1 MGTSTRAEPTTG
13 KSRGRASDPETE
25 LDEER
30 EQQYDLLTA
39 ALIGAA
45 VGAGITLLLRRGPS
59 GRRPVGPLMRYAG
72 RGAALAG
79 LAGMQGARWAGGR
92 GLEGA
97 RWAGERGLEGARWAG
112 ERAMEG
118 ARWAGPRAKRGF
130 NAAVERGEDLIDRI
144 PVDDMVDQVRDYVD
158 TARSAINDVV
168 KDELTD
174 LRKAVRRQR
183 KRIGI

>member
-1 MGTSTRAEPTTG
+1 MGTTTKTEPTVG
-13 KSRGRASDPETE
+13 RNRARASDPEME
-25 LDEER
+25 LDEDR

-39 ALIGAA
+39 AIIGAA
-45 VGAGITLLLRRGPS
+45 VGAGVTLLLRRGPS
-59 GRRPVGPLMRYAG
+59 GRRPVGPLVRYAG

-79 LAGMQGARWAGGR
+79 LAGFDGAKWAGG
-92 GLEGA
+92 
-97 RWAGERGLEGARWAG
+97 RGLEGARWAG

-130 NAAVERGEDLIDRI
+130 KTAVDRGSEIVDRI

-158 TARSAINDVV
+158 TAREAINDVV
-168 KDELTD
+168 KDELDD

>member
-1 MGTSTRAEPTTG
+1 MGTTTKAEPTI
-13 KSRGRASDPETE
+13 GRNRARESGPEME
-25 LDEER
+25 LDEGR

-39 ALIGAA
+39 AIIGAA

-59 GRRPVGPLMRYAG
+59 GSRPVGPLVRYAG

-79 LAGMQGARWAGGR
+79 LAGLDGAKWAGAR

-97 RWAGERGLEGARWAG
+97 RWAGG
-112 ERAMEG
+112 RAAEG

-130 NAAVERGEDLIDRI
+130 RTAVDRGEDLIERI
-144 PVDDMVDQVRDYVD
+144 PVDDMVEQVRDYVD
-158 TARSAINDVV
+158 TARGAINDVV
-168 KDELTD
+168 QDELND

>member
-1 MGTSTRAEPTTG
+1 MVTTTKAEPTA
-13 KSRGRASDPETE
+13 GRNRARVSDPEME
-25 LDEER
+25 LDEDR

-45 VGAGITLLLRRGPS
+45 VGAGITLLVRRGPS
-59 GRRPVGPLMRYAG
+59 GRRPLGPVMRYAG

-79 LAGMQGARWAGGR
+79 MAGMEGAKWAGSR

-97 RWAGERGLEGARWAG
+97 RWAGGRAAEGARWA
-112 ERAMEG
+112 A
-118 ARWAGPRAKRGF
+118 PRARRGIRT
-130 NAAVERGEDLIDRI
+130 AVERGEELIDRI
-144 PVDDMVDQVRDYVD
+144 PVDDVVEQVRDYVD
-158 TARSAINDVV
+158 TARGAINDVV
-168 KDELTD
+168 KEELND

>member
-1 MGTSTRAEPTTG
+1 MGTTTKTEPTV
-13 KSRGRASDPETE
+13 GRNRARESGPETE

-39 ALIGAA
+39 AIIGAA

-59 GRRPVGPLMRYAG
+59 GRRPVGPLVRYAG

-79 LAGMQGARWAGGR
+79 LAGMEGAKWAGSRGLDGARWAGDR
-92 GLEGA
+92 AVEGA
-97 RWAGERGLEGARWAG
+97 RWAA
-112 ERAMEG
+112 
-118 ARWAGPRAKRGF
+118 PHAKRGF
-130 NAAVERGEDLIDRI
+130 RSAVDRGGELVDRI
-144 PVDDMVDQVRDYVD
+144 PVDDVVEQVRDYVD
-158 TARSAINDVV
+158 TARGAINDVV
-168 KDELTD
+168 QDELND

>member
-1 MGTSTRAEPTTG
+1 MVARNRA
-13 KSRGRASDPETE
+13 RGSGPERE
-25 LDEER
+25 QDETR

-39 ALIGAA
+39 AIIGAA

-59 GRRPVGPLMRYAG
+59 GRRPVGPLVRYAG

-79 LAGMQGARWAGGR
+79 LAGVEGAKWAGSR

-97 RWAGERGLEGARWAG
+97 RWAGD
-112 ERAMEG
+112 RAMEG
-118 ARWAGPRAKRGF
+118 ARWAGPRAQRGF
-130 NAAVERGEDLIDRI
+130 RTAVDRGEELVDRI
-144 PVDDMVDQVRDYVD
+144 PVDDMVEQVRDYVD
-158 TARSAINDVV
+158 TARDAINNVV
-168 KDELTD
+168 KDELDD

>member
-1 MGTSTRAEPTTG
+1 MEV
-13 KSRGRASDPETE
+13 
-25 LDEER
+25 DEER

-45 VGAGITLLLRRGPS
+45 VGAGITLLLRKGPS
-59 GRRPVGPLMRYAG
+59 GRRPVGPLARYAG

-79 LAGMQGARWAGGR
+79 LAGFEGARWAGGR

-97 RWAGERGLEGARWAG
+97 RWAGGRAAEGARWA
-112 ERAMEG
+112 A
-118 ARWAGPRAKRGF
+118 PRAKLGF
-130 NAAVERGEDLIDRI
+130 NSAMERGEELIDRI
-144 PVDDMVDQVRDYVD
+144 PVDDVVEQVRDYVD
-158 TARSAINDVV
+158 TARGAINDVV
-168 KDELTD
+168 KDELDD

>member
-1 MGTSTRAEPTTG
+1 MGRNRARESG
-13 KSRGRASDPETE
+13 PETE

-39 ALIGAA
+39 AIIGAA

-59 GRRPVGPLMRYAG
+59 GRRPVGPLVRYAG

-79 LAGMQGARWAGGR
+79 LAGMEGAKWAGNR

-97 RWAGERGLEGARWAG
+97 RWAGDRAVEGARWA
-112 ERAMEG
+112 A
-118 ARWAGPRAKRGF
+118 PHAKRGF
-130 NAAVERGEDLIDRI
+130 RSAVDRGGELVDRI
-144 PVDDMVDQVRDYVD
+144 PVDDVVDQVREYVD
-158 TARSAINDVV
+158 TARGAINDVV
-168 KDELTD
+168 QDELND

>member
-1 MGTSTRAEPTTG
+1 M
-13 KSRGRASDPETE
+13 E

-39 ALIGAA
+39 AIIGAA

-59 GRRPVGPLMRYAG
+59 GRRPVGPLVRYAG

-79 LAGMQGARWAGGR
+79 LAGV
-92 GLEGA
+92 EGA
-97 RWAGERGLEGARWAG
+97 RWAGNRGIEGARWAG

-118 ARWAGPRAKRGF
+118 ARWAAPRAQRGF
-130 NAAVERGEDLIDRI
+130 RSAVDRGEELVDRI
-144 PVDDMVDQVRDYVD
+144 PVDDVVEQVRDYVD
-158 TARSAINDVV
+158 SARGAINDVV
-168 KDELTD
+168 KDELND

>member
-1 MGTSTRAEPTTG
+1 M
-13 KSRGRASDPETE
+13 SDPEM
-25 LDEER
+25 DQDDER

-59 GRRPVGPLMRYAG
+59 GRRPVGPLARYAG

-79 LAGMQGARWAGGR
+79 LAGLEGAKWAGSR

-97 RWAGERGLEGARWAG
+97 RWAGGRAAEGARWA
-112 ERAMEG
+112 A
-118 ARWAGPRAKRGF
+118 PRAKRGF
-130 NAAVERGEDLIDRI
+130 RTAVERGEEMIDRI
-144 PVDDMVDQVRDYVD
+144 PVDDVVEQVRDYVD
-158 TARSAINDVV
+158 TARDAINDVV
-168 KDELTD
+168 KDELND

>member
-1 MGTSTRAEPTTG
+1 MGRNRA
-13 KSRGRASDPETE
+13 RASDPEME
-25 LDEER
+25 QDEER

-45 VGAGITLLLRRGPS
+45 VGAGLTLLLRRGPS
-59 GRRPVGPLMRYAG
+59 GRRPVGPLIRYAG
-72 RGAALAG
+72 KGAALAG
-79 LAGMQGARWAGGR
+79 MAGMG
-92 GLEGA
+92 GA
-97 RWAGERGLEGARWAG
+97 RWAGERGIEGARWAG

-130 NAAVERGEDLIDRI
+130 RAAMERGEELVDRI
-144 PVDDMVDQVRDYVD
+144 PVDDMVEQVRDYVD
-158 TARSAINDVV
+158 TARDAINDVV

>member
-1 MGTSTRAEPTTG
+1 M
-13 KSRGRASDPETE
+13 D
-25 LDEER
+25 LDEDR

-45 VGAGITLLLRRGPS
+45 VGAGVTLLLRRGPT
-59 GRRPVGPLMRYAG
+59 GRRPIGPMVRYAG

-79 LAGMQGARWAGGR
+79 LAGLGGAKWAGD
-92 GLEGA
+92 
-97 RWAGERGLEGARWAG
+97 RGLEGARWAG

-118 ARWAGPRAKRGF
+118 ARWAAPRAKRGF
-130 NAAVERGEDLIDRI
+130 RTAMDRGSELVDRI

-158 TARSAINDVV
+158 TAREAINDVV
-168 KDELTD
+168 KDELDD

>member
-1 MGTSTRAEPTTG
+1 M
-13 KSRGRASDPETE
+13 E

-39 ALIGAA
+39 AIIGAA
-45 VGAGITLLLRRGPS
+45 VGAGVTLLLRRGPS
-59 GRRPVGPLMRYAG
+59 GRRPVGPLIRYAG

-79 LAGMQGARWAGGR
+79 AAGLGGAKWAGDR

-97 RWAGERGLEGARWAG
+97 RWAGD
-112 ERAMEG
+112 RAMEG
-118 ARWAGPRAKRGF
+118 ARWAGPRAKRGLRT
-130 NAAVERGEDLIDRI
+130 AVERGEDLIDRI
-144 PVDDMVDQVRDYVD
+144 PLDDVVDQVRDYVD
-158 TARSAINDVV
+158 TAKDAINDAV
-168 KDELTD
+168 KDELND